1 MFESSNSIIFILLL
15 LILVYF
21 IKKHFLVKQLE
32 ENYQNL
38 KQGHLILTP
47 SKCEGNKD
55 FVILENK
62 MLNGSSLLE
71 PKKVKLVSDTVTEKK
86 LTSSTINNYCS
97 NKSKGD
103 YPDYSKIKR
112 KKTKCEIQKEQKEQ
126 KEKEDKESKEKKSNT
141 KQKTLDSLNMYIN
154 LRNKSMM

>member
-38 KQGHLILTP
+38 RQGHLILTP
-47 SKCEGNKD
+47 SKCKDNKD

-62 MLNGSSLLE
+62 MLNGSNLLE
-71 PKKVKLVSDTVTEKK
+71 PKKVKLVSDTVTERK

-97 NKSKGD
+97 KKSKGD
-103 YPDYSKIKR
+103 YPDYSKIER
-112 KKTKCEIQKEQKEQ
+112 KKTKCEIQKEKE
-126 KEKEDKESKEKKSNT
+126 EKEDKEDKENNSNTNT
-141 KQKTLDSLNMYIN
+141 KQNILDSLNLYIH
-154 LRNKSMM
+154 LRNKSTI

>member
-1 MFESSNSIIFILLL
+1 MFESLNSIIFILLL

-21 IKKHFLVKQLE
+21 IKKHFIVKQLE
-32 ENYQNL
+32 ENYKNL
-38 KQGHLILTP
+38 KQGHLVLTP

-71 PKKVKLVSDTVTEKK
+71 SKKVNPTSDTITERK

-103 YPDYSKIKR
+103 YPDYSKLER
-112 KKTKCEIQKEQKEQ
+112 KKTKCEKQKEQHTL
-126 KEKEDKESKEKKSNT
+126 DNKEKKIRAN
-141 KQKTLDSLNMYIN
+141 LNLLIH
-154 LRNKSMM
+154 LRNK

>member
-47 SKCEGNKD
+47 SKCEDNKD

-62 MLNGSSLLE
+62 MLNGSNLLE
-71 PKKVKLVSDTVTEKK
+71 PKKVKLVSDTVTERK

-97 NKSKGD
+97 KKSKED
-103 YPDYSKIKR
+103 YPDYSKIER
-112 KKTKCEIQKEQKEQ
+112 KKTKCEKQK
-126 KEKEDKESKEKKSNT
+126 DKENNSKNNSKSKSNS
-141 KQKTLDSLNMYIN
+141 KSKKNIQDNLNFWIH
-154 LRNKSMM
+154 LKNKSTM

>member
-62 MLNGSSLLE
+62 ILNGSNLLE
-71 PKKVKLVSDTVTEKK
+71 PKKVKLVSDTVTERK

-97 NKSKGD
+97 KKSKGD
-103 YPDYSKIKR
+103 YPDYSKIER
-112 KKTKCEIQKEQKEQ
+112 KKTKCEIQKEQKAQ
-126 KEKEDKESKEKKSNT
+126 KDKENNSNT
-141 KQKTLDSLNMYIN
+141 KQNTLDSLNLYIN
-154 LRNKSMM
+154 LRNKSTM